1 MNENTPLEHTSA
13 VTDGYRLM
21 LFQLSPEASVLTMDG
36 QAKLSETILH
46 ELDDPTAEVETF
58 TDEYGGYTYLAMTH
72 YSPNGLAA
80 LDYDTTVLW
89 NIFDQ
94 LRMFKLSILAART
107 KLRSEIGDID
117 LLDAWPFLY
126 DASSTM
132 YQLLRNRERFLES
145 Q

>member
-1 MNENTPLEHTSA
+1 MNENTPLENIPA
-13 VTDGYRLM
+13 VRDGYRLM
-21 LFQLSPEASVLTMDG
+21 LFQLSPEASLLTQDG
-36 QAKLSETILH
+36 KAKLSSTILH

-72 YSPNGLAA
+72 HSPNGLAA

-107 KLRSEIGDID
+107 RLRAEIGDID
-117 LLDAWPFLY
+117 LADAWPFLH

-132 YQLLRNRERFLES
+132 YQLQNNRERFLNS